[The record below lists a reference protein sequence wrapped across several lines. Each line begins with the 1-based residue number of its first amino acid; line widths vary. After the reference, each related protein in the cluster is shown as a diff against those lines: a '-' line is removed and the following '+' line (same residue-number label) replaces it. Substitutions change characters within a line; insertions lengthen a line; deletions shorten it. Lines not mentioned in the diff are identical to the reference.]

1 MLAGTVVL
9 LVLAIGVL
17 AFVLYPLWVA
27 SRRSVSP
34 SPFPPRLLDL
44 LAERDAIFA
53 ALRDLQLDHETGKV
67 AAGEYQALR
76 LALLAEAARV
86 LRATEEIEREL
97 ELSIEQEIAQ
107 LRELARQGDPNAST
121 AGVPT

>member
-1 MLAGTVVL
+1 M
-9 LVLAIGVL
+9 
-17 AFVLYPLWVA
+17 
-27 SRRSVSP
+27 
-34 SPFPPRLLDL
+34 
-44 LAERDAIFA
+44 A
-53 ALRDLQLDHETGKV
+53 AD
-67 AAGEYQALR
+67 EYQALR

>member
-34 SPFPPRLLDL
+34 SPFPL
-44 LAERDAIFA
+44 
-53 ALRDLQLDHETGKV
+53 V
-67 AAGEYQALR
+67 S
-76 LALLAEAARV
+76 
-86 LRATEEIEREL
+86 
-97 ELSIEQEIAQ
+97 SISW
-107 LRELARQGDPNAST
+107 PNAMRFSRHC
-121 AGVPT
+121 AICS